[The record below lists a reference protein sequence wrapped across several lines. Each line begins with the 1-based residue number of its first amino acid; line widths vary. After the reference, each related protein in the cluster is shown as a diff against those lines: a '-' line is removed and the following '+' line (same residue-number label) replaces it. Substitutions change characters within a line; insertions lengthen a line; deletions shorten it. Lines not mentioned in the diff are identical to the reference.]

1 MRSRVVLITRM
12 LMYNV
17 PLLREGSTLFL
28 FAKIVQYVFLFL
40 YVMLLVLLTRS
51 KAVFLMRKIKIKV
64 AIASGLTPYHSEQ
77 GS

>member
-40 YVMLLVLLTRS
+40 YVMSLVLLTRS
-51 KAVFLMRKIKIKV
+51 KAVFLMRKMKIKV